1 MAPVATNRRLLP
13 ALLGLVLVLLCAT
26 GFVGRLASAEAQTAA
41 SFQDVRFVGGLT
53 QPTAMA
59 MASDGRIFVAE
70 QGGALRV
77 VKNGA
82 LLATPF
88 LTVPVVSNNERGL
101 LGVTFDPA
109 FASNGFVYVYYTAN
123 TNPIVNRVSRFTV
136 SATDPDRANP
146 SSEAIIV
153 NDIPSENGYHN
164 GGALHFGA
172 DGKLYVAVGESH
184 TGSNAQSLTSL
195 AGKILRFN
203 SNGTVPTDNPFYAS
217 TTGNFRA
224 IWALGLR
231 NPFTFDIQPGTG
243 RIFVNDVGQSTWE
256 EIDEAWIGP
265 NDGSNAGFNFGW
277 PSTEGPTTNPSYHAP
292 FHAYTHSD
300 GCAITGG
307 AFYNPPAA
315 NFPPE
320 YFGDYFFADYCGG
333 WVKSVDVST
342 KVVSTLIAPGDAGQP
357 VDIKVGADGSLYYL
371 DRALDPT
378 ASVHIVTFDQPLV
391 APVNTVRPALS
402 GTAREGQTVTTST
415 GTWTGTAPITYAF
428 SWRRCDA
435 SGSNCVT
442 IPAANSQSYVIVP
455 ADVGSKLYALVTAT
469 NAAGSASQ
477 RTYLS
482 GTVLAALP
490 VNTVRPALSG
500 TAREGQ
506 TLQTSTGTWT
516 GTGPITYAFTWRRCD
531 TSGNNCVTIPAA
543 TSQSYVIVPADV
555 GSKLYALVTATNA
568 AGSASQRTYLS
579 GTVLAALP
587 VNTVRPALSGTAREG
602 QTLQTSTG
610 TWTGTGPITYAFT
623 WRRCDTSGNNCVTIP
638 AATSQSYVIVPADVG
653 SKLYALVTATNAA
666 GSASQRTYLSAVIAA
681 T

>member
-1 MAPVATNRRLLP
+1 MASFRRPVH
-13 ALLGLVLVLLCAT
+13 ALLGLVLVLLCAM
-26 GFVGRLASAEAQTAA
+26 GLGGRLVSANAQTVPP
-41 SFQDVRFVGGLT
+41 FKDVRFVGGLT

-59 MASDGRIFVAE
+59 IAPDGRIFVAE

-172 DGKLYVAVGESH
+172 DGELYVAVGESH
-184 TGSNAQSLTSL
+184 NGSNAQSLTSL

-203 SNGTVPTDNPFYAS
+203 SNGTVPTDNPFYGS
-217 TTGNFRA
+217 TTGNYRA

-243 RIFVNDVGQSTWE
+243 RMFVNDVGQSTWE

-442 IPAANSQSYVIVP
+442 IPAANSQSYVIIP

-477 RTYLS
+477 RSYLS
-482 GTVLAALP
+482 GTVLGAPPL
-490 VNTVRPALSG
+490 NTVRPALSG
-500 TAREGQ
+500 TARDGQ
-506 TLQTSTGTWT
+506 TLSTSTGTWT
-516 GTGPITYAFTWRRCD
+516 GTAPITYAFSWRRCD
-531 TSGNNCVTIPAA
+531 ASGSNCVTIPAA
-543 TSQSYVIVPADV
+543 NSQSYVIVPADI

-568 AGSASQRTYLS
+568 AGSASQRSYLS
-579 GTVLAALP
+579 GTVLGAPPL
-587 VNTVRPALSGTAREG
+587 NTVRPALSGTARDG
-602 QTLQTSTG
+602 QRLTTSTG
-610 TWTGTGPITYAFT
+610 TWTGTAPITYAFS
-623 WRRCDTSGNNCVTIP
+623 WRRCDTSGSNCATIGEET
-638 AATSQSYVIVPADVG
+638 AQSYVLTEADVG
-653 SKLYALVTATNAA
+653 FRVYALVTATNAA
-666 GSASQRTYLSAVIAA
+666 GSASQRTYLSAVVAA
-681 T
+681 A

>member
-1 MAPVATNRRLLP
+1 MASVRRAFH

-26 GFVGRLASAEAQTAA
+26 GLGHLGAAGAQTAPP
-41 SFQDVRFVGGLT
+41 FQDVRFAGGLN

-59 MASDGRIFVAE
+59 LASDGRIFVTE

-77 VKNGA
+77 VKDGA
-82 LLATPF
+82 LLTAPF
-88 LTVPVVSNNERGL
+88 LTVPVVSSNERGL
-101 LGVTFDPA
+101 LGVTFDPS

-146 SSEAIIV
+146 ASETVIV

-172 DGKLYVAVGESH
+172 DGKLYIAVGESH
-184 TGSNAQSLTSL
+184 NGSNAQSLTSL

-203 SNGTVPTDNPFYAS
+203 ANGTVPTDNPFYAT
-217 TTGNFRA
+217 TTGNSRA

-256 EIDEAWIGP
+256 EVDEAWIGP

-277 PSTEGPTTNPSYHAP
+277 PTTEGPTTDARYHPP

-307 AFYNPPAA
+307 AFYNPSTV

-320 YFGDYFFADYCGG
+320 YVGDYFFADYCGG
-333 WVKSVDVST
+333 WVKSIDLST
-342 KVVSTLIAPGDAGQP
+342 KTVSTLIAPGDAGQP
-357 VDIKVGADGSLYYL
+357 VDIKVDADGSLYYL
-371 DRALDPT
+371 DRATDPS
-378 ASVHIVTFDQPLV
+378 ASVHRVRFDQSLV

-402 GTAREGQTVTTST
+402 GTARDGQTVQTST
-415 GTWTGTAPITYAF
+415 GTWTGTAPITYTFA
-428 SWRRCDA
+428 
-435 SGSNCVT
+435 
-442 IPAANSQSYVIVP
+442 
-455 ADVGSKLYALVTAT
+455 
-469 NAAGSASQ
+469 
-477 RTYLS
+477 
-482 GTVLAALP
+482 
-490 VNTVRPALSG
+490 
-500 TAREGQ
+500 
-506 TLQTSTGTWT
+506 
-516 GTGPITYAFTWRRCD
+516 WRRCD
-531 TSGNNCVTIPAA
+531 TSGNNCVTIPSA

-579 GTVLAALP
+579 GTVLAAPPL
-587 VNTVRPALSGTAREG
+587 NTVRPALSGTARDG
-602 QTLQTSTG
+602 QTVQTSTG
-610 TWTGTGPITYAFT
+610 TWTGTAPITYTFA

-638 AATSQSYVIVPADVG
+638 SATSQSYVIVPADVGSKLYALVTATNAAGSASQRTYLSGTVLAAPPLNTVRPALSGTARDGQTVQTSTGTWTGTAPITYTFAWRRCDTSGNNCVTIPSATSQSYVIVPADVG

-666 GSASQRTYLSAVIAA
+666 GSASQRTYLSAVVAA